1 MTLRLGVI
9 AGPTASGK
17 TGLAVEV
24 AHRLGSEI
32 VSADSRQVYVG
43 LDLGTGKDLH
53 EYSRVTPPVPCHLVD
68 VAAPDEVYTLYRYL
82 RDCAEVMRDAA
93 LRSPFARG
101 RTPLLLVGGT
111 GLYVEA
117 VVRGFR
123 VNEAPPDRELRR
135 RLEGRPL
142 TELVARLE
150 RVAPEIAARTDL
162 GRPRRVVRALEIAE
176 GRRRGVDARLPAP
189 PPFEA
194 RVTVVDAE
202 RAWLRRRIAAR
213 LRQRLEAGM
222 VNEVRGLLA
231 RGLPPERLESLGLE
245 YREVGRYL
253 AGAASYAEMVDRL
266 EVQIGRLAKRQQTW
280 FRGMERRGVPVTWIA
295 PGDADAALRAI
306 G

>member
-17 TGLAVEV
+17 TGMAVEV

-32 VSADSRQVYVG
+32 VSADARQVYAG
-43 LDLGTGKDLH
+43 LDLGTGKDLD
-53 EYSRVTPPVPCHLVD
+53 EYSRVTPPVPYHLVD

-82 RDCAEVMRDAA
+82 QDCADVMRHAA
-93 LRSPFARG
+93 RRSPFADG
-101 RTPLLLVGGT
+101 STPLLLVGGT

-123 VNEAPPDRELRR
+123 VDGAPPDPELRR

-142 TELVARLE
+142 AELVARLA
-150 RVAPEIAARTDL
+150 RVAPELAARTDL
-162 GRPRRVVRALEIAE
+162 RRPRRVVRALEIVE
-176 GRRRGVDARLPAP
+176 GRRRGVAGRPPAL

-194 RVTVVDAE
+194 RVTVVAAE

-213 LRQRLEAGM
+213 LRERLEAGM
-222 VNEVRGLLA
+222 VDEVRQLLA

-245 YREVGRYL
+245 YREIGRYL
-253 AGAASYAEMVDRL
+253 AGAASHAEMVARL

-280 FRGMERRGVPVTWIA
+280 FRGMERRGVPVTWVR
-295 PGDADAALRAI
+295 PGDAEAVLGAI